1 MVARGLVT
9 GDGQREI
16 LSGVAVGDVVVVQGA
31 IALQDGLS
39 VDVTAPA
46 APPAAEAPAAP
57 GRAAGTAS
65 PAPAAPAVPAEAQAP
80 TAQPP
85 AAPPGGV
92 K

>member
-1 MVARGLVT
+1 MVSRGLVT

-16 LSGVAVGDVVVVQGA
+16 LSGVLAGDVVAVQGA
-31 IALQDGLS
+31 GALQDGLS
-39 VDVTAPA
+39 VEVAPPA
-46 APPAAEAPAAP
+46 APPAAEAPAA

-65 PAPAAPAVPAEAQAP
+65 PERAAPAEAVAP
-80 TAQPP
+80 SAQPP